1 MKAVE
6 LEFRRIG
13 HGPHP
18 LTKRQFMDCL
28 QQYLDKT
35 ALNIF
40 TQEYDSVMARTETL
54 PAEPALEGVAGRRE
68 VLAMEAQP
76 EGVNPDGTVRP
87 AIPAV
92 AYVAPVQAVAPKPA
106 LPERTVPLVDPIQ
119 AFFDVLLSQYQY
131 QDAAKMAELD
141 NFRDLFLGET
151 ALQKAQRLSAL
162 RLMFPIGANDQLAMT
177 KFLNSFPDVIKE
189 RIIAQVNSEY
199 PKEEL
204 RYDRVVATAL
214 SDERQRAMLN
224 IHGVTKAGP
233 STGPSAP
240 RTVPPQSR
248 ASTSAGTATTTATTG
263 TGPTAIA
270 VCFNCQSPGHGWRAC
285 PHERRPDF
293 IPPAPSWV
301 VRQEKRAQKA
311 ASLHTVPPPTAA
323 PTAQVPH
330 A

>member
-1 MKAVE
+1 MDNVGAELTLPVSPRTQSVLPRTLIRNPSSSEEASCSPQESDIPESHLVVVDRDNCQNFGVFRREGSGYVGSTELDTASPRTVDGQSADLTVTDSYSFDSDYTDWDSFDGMTDSSASGSSARIPKFAGEAGTIPLHQWMKAVE

-106 LPERTVPLVDPIQ
+106 LPERTGL
-119 AFFDVLLSQYQY
+119 
-131 QDAAKMAELD
+131 
-141 NFRDLFLGET
+141 FRRF
-151 ALQKAQRLSAL
+151 
-162 RLMFPIGANDQLAMT
+162 
-177 KFLNSFPDVIKE
+177 
-189 RIIAQVNSEY
+189 II
-199 PKEEL
+199 
-204 RYDRVVATAL
+204 
-214 SDERQRAMLN
+214 
-224 IHGVTKAGP
+224 
-233 STGPSAP
+233 
-240 RTVPPQSR
+240 TVPVS
-248 ASTSAGTATTTATTG
+248 G
-263 TGPTAIA
+263 
-270 VCFNCQSPGHGWRAC
+270 CCQDGR
-285 PHERRPDF
+285 
-293 IPPAPSWV
+293 
-301 VRQEKRAQKA
+301 VRQLPRLVSRRNCTAESA
-311 ASLHTVPPPTAA
+311 AS
-323 PTAQVPH
+323 
-330 A
+330 